1 MAKLKKRQGHHARC
15 RATFISAHGEHTMIN
30 DILSRLYAHWLDTS
44 CQRQRQIEHN
54 ARSIFKRAVPAW
66 GLRVLIARH
75 VLYFHFC
82 LHFSDLKWRYSRK
95 LASDEE
101 SIATATLMWEA
112 YMGGYRSYKEYGYL
126 QWLESRDLTR
136 QRALPQGGPVLAL
149 PEGRESVLLRE
160 IKQIEK
166 ESYSGCGLYYEI
178 YEPRVLRALRA
189 LKSKLRDYDLAIY
202 LRILPDSG
210 WDLSDEAYEA
220 SRQAESELWDELHGE
235 YDCGQE

>member
-126 QWLESRDLTR
+126 QWLESRIS
-136 QRALPQGGPVLAL
+136 PGN
-149 PEGRESVLLRE
+149 
-160 IKQIEK
+160 
-166 ESYSGCGLYYEI
+166 GLYRKAGLFWRF
-178 YEPRVLRALRA
+178 PRAESLFFSGRS
-189 LKSKLRDYDLAIY
+189 SKLKRNRIADADYITKY
-202 LRILPDSG
+202 MNP
-210 WDLSDEAYEA
+210 A
-220 SRQAESELWDELHGE
+220 SCALFAP
-235 YDCGQE
+235 